1 MNKEQKSNQ
10 KTILN
15 VGYCETTSEWLN
27 RIITELA
34 DENKNFVD
42 LSVICAQFF
51 KKLNFILSYFKLAY
65 FNEVFKYIFFVLAN
79 EILLQNFKVTLL
91 INWNESK
98 FCQSNWN

>member
-1 MNKEQKSNQ
+1 MNPEETLKH

-42 LSVICAQFF
+42 LSVICA
-51 KKLNFILSYFKLAY
+51 
-65 FNEVFKYIFFVLAN
+65 
-79 EILLQNFKVTLL
+79 
-91 INWNESK
+91 
-98 FCQSNWN
+98 